1 MIDELT
7 KTGKLCYFPEDDY
20 VSELKVGSIEKLD
33 FSWTRNELE
42 DDDDAPADIVHFTI
56 QENISL
62 DNEPV
67 WLNMANTHDMN
78 DSSFNASEAKSRQ
91 LEKMWIQTKKG
102 IDSERK
108 FRVLMMDECSKF
120 SKPSPLAIIVS
131 DKTTVKTR
139 NTA

>member
-1 MIDELT
+1 L
-7 KTGKLCYFPEDDY
+7 
-20 VSELKVGSIEKLD
+20 
-33 FSWTRNELE
+33 WTRNELE

-67 WLNMANTHDMN
+67 WLNMANTHDIS
-78 DSSFNASEAKSRQ
+78 DSSFNASTKPRQ

-120 SKPSPLAIIVS
+120 SKPSPLAIIGEN
-131 DKTTVKTR
+131 KATVETR

>member
-20 VSELKVGSIEKLD
+20 VRELQVGSIEKLD
-33 FSWTRNELE
+33 FLWTRNELE

-67 WLNMANTHDMN
+67 WLNMANTHDIS
-78 DSSFNASEAKSRQ
+78 DSSFNASTKPRQ

-120 SKPSPLAIIVS
+120 SKPSPLAIIGEN
-131 DKTTVKTR
+131 KATVETR